1 MPPLF
6 EEHRKNKAGRY
17 RKPDIVSLFVRQ
29 TKSSGFSLLRKL
41 WRLVTHFI
49 TSSLRMS
56 APSPFS
62 SFAERAIRRLES
74 PQRKSQS
81 QSTHF
86 KVHVWA
92 GISRNGATKICSF
105 DGIMEAQL
113 YCSILESFLLP
124 FLHDKLPDHRFM
136 QDNDPKHTSR
146 RAKAFFEVKNINWWP
161 TPPESPD
168 LNPIEDLWHGLKF
181 YLEFNYHEWSKLSKS
196 STCRFHIRYCA
207 KVMQN
212 VILANFRAKF
222 RKISCEKFDCQMIF
236 RAKFQGNIAR
246 KYIPCK
252 PLGGKNAK
260 RVKCSLLDKRLFIKV
275 SMVRCS
281 SLVIFL
287 CKEKFF
293 VWHASASHLRDVYFQ
308 SVLKTLWKK

>member
-113 YCSILESFLLP
+113 YCSILESVLLP

-181 YLEFNYHEWSKLSKS
+181 YLESHVKPTTKQDGIKKFWAKKVTVRKCNNYIDH
-196 STCRFHIRYCA
+196 
-207 KVMQN
+207 
-212 VILANFRAKF
+212 
-222 RKISCEKFDCQMIF
+222 
-236 RAKFQGNIAR
+236 
-246 KYIPCK
+246 
-252 PLGGKNAK
+252 
-260 RVKCSLLDKRLFIKV
+260 
-275 SMVRCS
+275 
-281 SLVIFL
+281 
-287 CKEKFF
+287 
-293 VWHASASHLRDVYFQ
+293 
-308 SVLKTLWKK
+308 VLKDVIPAVIAAEGGATLH